1 MLFPGGGPTSH
12 IPYLA
17 GLCKEKPAKRIL
29 GPFQQK
35 KDESDPGCI
44 DDNDE
49 RL

>member
-1 MLFPGGGPTSH
+1 MEDRRVTFLIWPAVG
-12 IPYLA
+12 
-17 GLCKEKPAKRIL
+17 KEKPAKRIL